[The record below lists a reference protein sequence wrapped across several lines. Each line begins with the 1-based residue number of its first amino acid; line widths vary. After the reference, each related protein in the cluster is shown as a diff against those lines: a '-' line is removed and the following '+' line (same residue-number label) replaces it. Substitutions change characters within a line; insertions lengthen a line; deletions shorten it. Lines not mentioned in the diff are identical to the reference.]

1 MALLLAVAAYFF
13 RTGVVEVPAGLR
25 FSHIL
30 IAAVFLL
37 ANAVLAGWRLSVL
50 ARLEGHP
57 LALRI
62 ALEANAAGAAL
73 SQVMINFL
81 GQAAGR
87 VAIMR
92 RAGIPADVTITVSVI
107 ERLTATAVLT
117 SAAVVAAL
125 FLFGKISF
133 GQGAETDY
141 LLEAGIGLTVSTLF
155 AGIFVYRDLL
165 LNVARQL
172 DFGKIGAGFLAI
184 AGISLVVHGAML
196 SAYLTLASA
205 FAEDAMLIDLVT
217 ACLIVMFAASLPIS
231 FGGWGVRELSA
242 AAVLPYAG
250 LTVTQGVFVALL
262 VGVGSLVVHLPI
274 WLAVST
280 RGQNDSVT
288 IQAPEDRN
296 KTAGQTGHA
305 YSAWLGLFV
314 PVLASIAIFF
324 NLHLPTVDG
333 DLNIN
338 LADPLAIVGG
348 ALSVA
353 YWFERGALP
362 CWRVPALN
370 TLTVLAMVVLV
381 LATIIGLMDFGFSAW
396 AFRNRL
402 GGWLLLLAYAA
413 TGALMVL
420 NLGDGGRRMLL
431 KGLAVGVTAIAAL
444 GVGQLTY
451 SLSGLAFF
459 GEFRPQNLE
468 GFSQNTNAFAF
479 LLAAGVCAAIALL
492 RAEDSRANQR
502 IWVLVVAVLGT
513 ALVLT
518 GSRAGWGTLALVC
531 VAALL
536 IDRHLI
542 KPILKA
548 VVTGAVLV
556 LLVAN
561 VPNIDFT
568 GGKIGFATK
577 TGPNKK
583 TGPATRVFEL
593 QNNPDSNTVSDAERW
608 KSINGGLRLWQE
620 NPIFGAGLGAY
631 FEGSKRAGKPLVTH
645 NTLVWLLAE
654 TGLLGFLVFFGA
666 GLTILW
672 ASMRRLRDPT
682 DVGATTIFLF
692 LLAFASM
699 SMVHELL
706 YQRVL
711 WFVLGVCLA
720 SVPARLAEA
729 PSDKAP

>member
-1 MALLLAVAAYFF
+1 VALLLAIAAYLF
-13 RTGVVEVPAGLR
+13 RTGVVEIPAGLR
-25 FSHIL
+25 YSHVL
-30 IAAVFLL
+30 IAAIFLL

-57 LALRI
+57 LPLRI
-62 ALEANAAGAAL
+62 ALQANAAGAAL

-92 RAGIPADVTITVSVI
+92 RASIPADVTITLSVI

-141 LLEAGIGLTVSTLF
+141 LLEAGFGLTLSTLF
-155 AGIFVYRDLL
+155 AGIFVYRGLL
-165 LNVARQL
+165 LDVARQL
-172 DFGKIGAGFLAI
+172 NFGKIGAGFLAI

-196 SAYLTLASA
+196 SAYLTLASG
-205 FAEDAMLIDLVT
+205 FVEDAALIDLAT

-250 LTVTQGVFVALL
+250 LTITQGVFVALL
-262 VGVGSLVVHLPI
+262 VGVGSLVVHIPI
-274 WLAVST
+274 WLAVSH
-280 RGQNDSVT
+280 RAQRDSVAVQ
-288 IQAPEDRN
+288 IPEERN
-296 KTAGQTGHA
+296 TTTGQSGRA
-305 YSAWLGLFV
+305 YSSWLGLFV

-324 NLHLPTVDG
+324 NLHLPTTDG
-333 DLNIN
+333 ALNIN

-362 CWRVPALN
+362 RWHVPALN
-370 TLTVLAMVVLV
+370 ALTVLTMVVLV

-431 KGLAVGVTAIAAL
+431 KGSAVGLTAVAAL
-444 GVGQLTY
+444 GVGQLMY
-451 SLSGLAFF
+451 SLSGLTFL
-459 GEFRPQNLE
+459 GEIRPQNLE

-479 LLAAGVCAAIALL
+479 LLAAGLCVAIALL
-492 RAEDSRANQR
+492 RAEGSRANQR
-502 IWVLVVAVLGT
+502 IWVFITAVLGT

-518 GSRAGWGTLALVC
+518 GSRAGWGALALIC
-531 VAALL
+531 VTALL
-536 IDRHLI
+536 IDRHLF

-548 VVTGAVLV
+548 VVTGAALV

-561 VPNIDFT
+561 VPNIDFAD
-568 GGKIGFATK
+568 GKTRLSEK
-577 TGPNKK
+577 TELTAN
-583 TGPATRVFEL
+583 VFEL
-593 QNNPDSNTVSDAERW
+593 QNNPASNTISDTERW
-608 KSINGGLRLWQE
+608 KTIDGGLRLWRE
-620 NPIFGAGLGAY
+620 NPFFGAGLGAY
-631 FEGSKRAGKPLVTH
+631 FEESKRAGKALVTH

-654 TGLLGFLVFFGA
+654 TGLFGFLVFFAA
-666 GLTILW
+666 GVAILW

-682 DVGATTIFLF
+682 DVGATTIFLY
-692 LLAFASM
+692 LLAFAAM

-706 YQRVL
+706 YQRVFWL
-711 WFVLGVCLA
+711 VLGVCLA
-720 SVPARLAEA
+720 SVPARLVEA

>member
-1 MALLLAVAAYFF
+1 M
-13 RTGVVEVPAGLR
+13 
-25 FSHIL
+25 
-30 IAAVFLL
+30 
-37 ANAVLAGWRLSVL
+37 
-50 ARLEGHP
+50 
-57 LALRI
+57 
-62 ALEANAAGAAL
+62 

-92 RAGIPADVTITVSVI
+92 RANIPADVTITISVI

-117 SAAVVAAL
+117 SAAVVAAF

-133 GQGAETDY
+133 GQGAEIDY
-141 LLEAGIGLTVSTLF
+141 LLEAGFGLTVSTLF
-155 AGIFVYRDLL
+155 AGVFVYRGLL
-165 LNVARQL
+165 LDVARQL

-196 SAYLTLASA
+196 SAYLTLAWA
-205 FAEDAMLIDLVT
+205 FAEDAALIDLVT

-242 AAVLPYAG
+242 AAVLPFVG

-262 VGVGSLVVHLPI
+262 VGVGSLIVQLPI
-274 WLAVST
+274 WLAVSN
-280 RGQNDSVT
+280 RAQKDSV
-288 IQAPEDRN
+288 AAPVPEDRSR
-296 KTAGQTGHA
+296 TVGQTGHA
-305 YSAWLGLFV
+305 YSSWLGLFV

-324 NLHLPTVDG
+324 NVHLPTTGG

-353 YWFERGALP
+353 YWLERGALP
-362 CWRVPALN
+362 RWRVPALN
-370 TLTVLAMVVLV
+370 TLTVLALAVLV
-381 LATIIGLMDFGFSAW
+381 LAAIIGFVDFGFSVW

-420 NLGDGGRRMLL
+420 NLGDDGRRMLL
-431 KGLAVGVTAIAAL
+431 KGFVVGLTAIAVLA
-444 GVGQLTY
+444 VGQLTY
-451 SLSGLAFF
+451 GLLGLTFF
-459 GEFRPQNLE
+459 GEATPRNLE
-468 GFSQNTNAFAF
+468 GFSQNTNAFTF
-479 LLAAGVCAAIALL
+479 LLAGGICAIIALL
-492 RAEDSRANQR
+492 RAEDSRSKQR
-502 IWVLVVAVLGT
+502 IWVLAAAVLGT

-531 VAALL
+531 LAALL

-542 KPILKA
+542 KPVLKA
-548 VVTGAVLV
+548 VTAGAALV
-556 LLVAN
+556 LLVAYM
-561 VPNIDFT
+561 PTIDFA
-568 GGKIGFATK
+568 GGETAGSK
-577 TGPNKK
+577 TGITTN
-583 TGPATRVFEL
+583 VFEL
-593 QNNPDSNTVSDAERW
+593 QNNPDSNTVADTERW
-608 KSINGGLRLWQE
+608 VSINGGLRLWQE

-631 FEGSKRAGKPLVTH
+631 FEETKQAGKPLVTH

-654 TGLLGFLVFFGA
+654 TGLFGFLAFFAA

-672 ASMRRLRDPT
+672 AMMRRLRDPT

-720 SVPARLAEA
+720 SVPARRIEP
-729 PSDKAP
+729 PSDKVEIH